1 MMAACRSGAVCLT
14 CQWKKQRKNDSFLA
28 KPPYMLT
35 QSTVI
40 INKSIKEVWEFFKN
54 PDNLK
59 LWLGGFQRFEQVSGT
74 PGTVG
79 AKAKHYFIE
88 RGKEL
93 VLDEEIIEV
102 IPEKKFLGTLGSPMM
117 VNTVTNYF
125 NDLGNNQ
132 TEYALSSDTQ
142 FKGFLWKQIGPLMKG
157 EFKKRQENDLQKLK
171 QVLEKQ

>member
-1 MMAACRSGAVCLT
+1 
-14 CQWKKQRKNDSFLA
+14 
-28 KPPYMLT
+28 MLT

-40 INKSIKEVWEFFKN
+40 IDRPIKEVWEFFKDPN
-54 PDNLK
+54 NLK
-59 LWLGGFQRFEQVSGT
+59 LWLGGFQRYEQVSGT

-102 IPEKKFLGTLGSPMM
+102 IPEKKFLGTLGSSMM

-125 NDLGNNQ
+125 NDLGNGQ
-132 TEYALSSDTQ
+132 TEYSLSSDTE
-142 FKGFLWKQIGPLMKG
+142 FKGFFWKQIGPLMKG
-157 EFKKRQENDLQKLK
+157 EFKKRQQSDLQRLK
-171 QVLEKQ
+171 QVLESR

>member
-1 MMAACRSGAVCLT
+1 
-14 CQWKKQRKNDSFLA
+14 
-28 KPPYMLT
+28 MLT
-35 QSTVI
+35 QTTVI
-40 INKSIKEVWEFFKN
+40 INRPIKEVWEFFKDPN
-54 PDNLK
+54 KLK
-59 LWLGGFQRFEQVSGT
+59 LWLGGFQRFEQVSGI

-79 AKAKHYFIE
+79 AKAKHYFLD

-125 NDLGNNQ
+125 NDLGSSK
-132 TEYALSSDTQ
+132 TEYSLSSDTQ
-142 FKGFLWKQIGPLMKG
+142 FKGFFWKQVGPLMKG
-157 EFKKRQENDLQKLK
+157 EFKKRQEQDLQRLK

>member
-1 MMAACRSGAVCLT
+1 
-14 CQWKKQRKNDSFLA
+14 
-28 KPPYMLT
+28 MLT

-125 NDLGNNQ
+125 NDLGNDQ

-157 EFKKRQENDLQKLK
+157 EFKKRLE
-171 QVLEKQ
+171 LEKQ

>member
-1 MMAACRSGAVCLT
+1 
-14 CQWKKQRKNDSFLA
+14 
-28 KPPYMLT
+28 MLT

-40 INKSIKEVWEFFKN
+40 INRPIKEVWAFFKDPN
-54 PDNLK
+54 NLK
-59 LWLGGFQRFEQVSGT
+59 LWLGGFQRYEQVSGT

-102 IPEKKFLGTLGSPMM
+102 IPEKKFLGILGSPMM

-125 NDLGNNQ
+125 NDFGNDQ
-132 TEYALSSDTQ
+132 TEYSLSSDTQ
-142 FKGFLWKQIGPLMKG
+142 FKGFFWKQVGPLMKG

-171 QVLEKQ
+171 QVLESQ

>member
-1 MMAACRSGAVCLT
+1 
-14 CQWKKQRKNDSFLA
+14 
-28 KPPYMLT
+28 MLT

-40 INKSIKEVWEFFKN
+40 INRPIKEVWDFFKDPN
-54 PDNLK
+54 TLK
-59 LWLGGFQRFEQVSGT
+59 LWLGGFQRYEQVSGT

-125 NDLGNNQ
+125 NDLGNNK
-132 TEYALSSDTQ
+132 TEYSLSSDTQ
-142 FKGFLWKQIGPLMKG
+142 FKGFFWKQVGPLMKG
-157 EFKKRQENDLQKLK
+157 EFKKRQQNDLQKLK
-171 QVLEKQ
+171 QVLETQ

>member
-1 MMAACRSGAVCLT
+1 
-14 CQWKKQRKNDSFLA
+14 
-28 KPPYMLT
+28 MLT

-40 INKSIKEVWEFFKN
+40 IDRPIKEVWEFFKDPN
-54 PDNLK
+54 NLK
-59 LWLGGFQRFEQVSGT
+59 LWLGGFQRYEQVSGT

-102 IPEKKFLGTLGSPMM
+102 IPEKKFLGTLGSSMM

-125 NDLGNNQ
+125 NDLGNNK
-132 TEYALSSDTQ
+132 TEYSLSSDTQ
-142 FKGFLWKQIGPLMKG
+142 FKGFFWKQVGPLMKG

-171 QVLEKQ
+171 QVLESQ

>member
-1 MMAACRSGAVCLT
+1 
-14 CQWKKQRKNDSFLA
+14 
-28 KPPYMLT
+28 MLT

-40 INKSIKEVWEFFKN
+40 INRPIKEVWEFFKDPN
-54 PDNLK
+54 NLK
-59 LWLGGFQRFEQVSGT
+59 LWLGGFQRYEQVSGT

-102 IPEKKFLGTLGSPMM
+102 IPEKKFLGILGSPMM

-125 NDLGNNQ
+125 NDFGNDQ
-132 TEYALSSDTQ
+132 TEYSLSSDTQ
-142 FKGFLWKQIGPLMKG
+142 FKGFFWKQVGPLMKG
-157 EFKKRQENDLQKLK
+157 EFKKRQENDLQRLK
-171 QVLEKQ
+171 QVLESR

>member
-1 MMAACRSGAVCLT
+1 
-14 CQWKKQRKNDSFLA
+14 
-28 KPPYMLT
+28 MLT

-40 INKSIKEVWEFFKN
+40 INRPIKDVWEFFKDPN
-54 PDNLK
+54 NLK
-59 LWLGGFQRFEQVSGT
+59 LWLGGFQRYEQVSGT

-117 VNTVTNYF
+117 VNIVTNYF

-132 TEYALSSDTQ
+132 TEYSLSSDTQ
-142 FKGFLWKQIGPLMKG
+142 FKGFFWKQVGPLVKG
-157 EFKKRQENDLQKLK
+157 EFKKRQENDLRKLK
-171 QVLEKQ
+171 QVLENQ

>member
-1 MMAACRSGAVCLT
+1 
-14 CQWKKQRKNDSFLA
+14 
-28 KPPYMLT
+28 MLT

-40 INKSIKEVWEFFKN
+40 INRPIKEVWEFFIHPN
-54 PDNLK
+54 NLK
-59 LWLGGFQRFEQVSGT
+59 LWLGGFQRYEQVSGT

-102 IPEKKFLGTLGSPMM
+102 IPEKKFPGILGSPMM

-125 NDLGNNQ
+125 NDFGNDQ
-132 TEYALSSDTQ
+132 TEYSLSSDTQ
-142 FKGFLWKQIGPLMKG
+142 FKGFFWKQVGPLMKG

-171 QVLEKQ
+171 QVLESQ